1 MWTTYWFEIVGEDSE
16 ICGEEFFTELEDA
29 TKEQHIAYAHKI
41 FPNEKIVC
49 WGKVTQME
57 AEMMGLDTYQKGGI
71 NMKSY
76 YKSTEQCEQIREC
89 WKEYR
94 IQEYLE
100 NDTNRNFING
110 YLYSD
115 GDTLEESLSI
125 ALKNKKEYD
134 KEIEKLKK
142 EISDANFRL
151 AELMKDAKI
160 NDIIIEN
167 LTPVPIENTFMW
179 KGWKN
184 RSPYFM
190 EHWFVNE

>member
-1 MWTTYWFEIVGEDSE
+1 
-16 ICGEEFFTELEDA
+16 
-29 TKEQHIAYAHKI
+29 
-41 FPNEKIVC
+41 
-49 WGKVTQME
+49 
-57 AEMMGLDTYQKGGI
+57 
-71 NMKSY
+71 MKSY
-76 YKSTEQCEQIREC
+76 YKSTEQYEQIRDC

-94 IQEYLE
+94 IKEYLE
-100 NDTNRNFING
+100 NDINKNFING
-110 YLYSD
+110 YLYGD

-134 KEIEKLKK
+134 KEIAKLKK
-142 EISDANFRL
+142 EISEANFRL
-151 AELMKDAKI
+151 SELMKDAKA

-167 LTPVPIENTFMW
+167 LTPVPIEDTFMW